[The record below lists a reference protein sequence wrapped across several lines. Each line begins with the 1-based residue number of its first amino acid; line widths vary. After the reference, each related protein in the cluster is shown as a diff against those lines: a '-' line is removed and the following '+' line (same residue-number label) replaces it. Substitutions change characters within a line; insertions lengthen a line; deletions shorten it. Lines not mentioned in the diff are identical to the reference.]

1 MAVMLPG
8 FRVLTFLFVVS
19 VFANS
24 SVGADGM
31 QYPLGSVRNDAGELF
46 IVDLKM
52 HGVWKAT
59 DGKLSAYFEGSP
71 KFRTPLN
78 AARCIAFDKDGNVL
92 AGDTSTR
99 EVYRFKEAGKP
110 EPLTGAGPITDDDG
124 KVTGFKPGIGMPMAI
139 AVAKDGTIYI
149 ADLEL
154 HRIFKV
160 PHEGRTDGKP
170 EIVAA
175 VEAPRGLAFD
185 PDGNLIVLS
194 TTKDQILKVDSD
206 GKVSV
211 LVPGRPFNFPHNIVI
226 TNDGTM
232 FVTDGYGK
240 CVWKI
245 GADLKPVKLFEGGP
259 LSNPVGLSLSGD
271 KLIVTDPRAEGPRVF
286 ELDLEGNL
294 TPIELAP

>member
-1 MAVMLPG
+1 MLSG
-8 FRVLTFLFVVS
+8 ARVVALLALSLLTTSAL
-19 VFANS
+19 A
-24 SVGADGM
+24 ADGM
-31 QYPLGSVRNDAGELF
+31 QYPLGAVRNDAGELF

-59 DGKLSAYFEGSP
+59 DGKLTAYFEGSP

-110 EPLTGAGPITDDDG
+110 EGLTNAGPIKGDDG
-124 KVTGFKPGIGMPMAI
+124 EDKGFNPGIGMPMAI
-139 AVAKDGTIYI
+139 AIDKDGTIFV

-154 HRIFKV
+154 HRIFRV
-160 PHEGRTDGKP
+160 PHEGVPAGERA
-170 EIVAA
+170 EIFATVS
-175 VEAPRGLAFD
+175 APRGLAFD

-194 TTKDQILKVDSD
+194 TTKDQILKVD
-206 GKVSV
+206 GEGNVTV
-211 LVPGRPFNFPHNIVI
+211 LVPGRPFNFPHNIAI
-226 TNDGTM
+226 AADGTM

-245 GADLKPVKLFEGGP
+245 GADLKPVKLAQGGAF
-259 LSNPVGLSLSGD
+259 SNPVGLSLAGD
-271 KLIVTDPRAEGPRVF
+271 KLIVTDPRAEGPKVF
-286 ELDLEGNL
+286 EVDMTGKV
-294 TPIELAP
+294 TPIELTP